1 MWLFAKIVFFRNY
14 ILLLKHFNITVF
26 GKVQGVF
33 FRASTVEIAKQ
44 LCLSGFVRNL
54 PDGNV
59 YIEAEGEEKQIAKF
73 VKWCHQGPTRAVVS
87 KVDISEHPPLKIFSD
102 FVIYR

>member
-1 MWLFAKIVFFRNY
+1 MKIIFF
-14 ILLLKHFNITVF
+14 ILIFLLKHFNITVH

-59 YIEAEGEEKQIAKF
+59 YIEAEGEEKQLAKF
-73 VKWCHQGPTRAVVS
+73 VKWCHQGPTRATVS
-87 KVDISEHPPLKIFSD
+87 KVDISEYIPLKIFSN
-102 FVIYR
+102 FVIHR